1 MVITTF
7 AWSPPVGRMTS
18 HFGQVMRASDESER
32 LSLELGAH
40 MREMFSLACANSVRL
55 EPCVSPRGGSRS
67 APRSAVYGCCCFSF
81 FFVSL

>member
-1 MVITTF
+1 
-7 AWSPPVGRMTS
+7 
-18 HFGQVMRASDESER
+18 MRASDESER

-67 APRSAVYGCCCFSF
+67 APRSAVYGCF
-81 FFVSL
+81 FLSPCDSVLCWRVRG